1 MRRLTS
7 SRTRETRERTNSMS
21 GKGSTVSQASER
33 MHVFA
38 PRGVRVVAHPVTNLK
53 PHPSQTAHF
62 RISVDSGLGSLGNEV
77 ADALLRTCE
86 QDFATLQGYFGG
98 ITPALMPFELVIT
111 SGTQGA
117 SHATC
122 AATAL
127 SIGARSGPLGF
138 MRSLVIAEEDEVFE
152 ASFGH
157 GWNCGFSNGE
167 GLSRVLAN
175 DMVPGVEPPGFV
187 SPPVWLDGPSDVS
200 GVRRENWVDKTDRTD
215 TNYFS
220 IGCSVLFL
228 NWMRFQLNYSWEQI
242 IQAGAPTLGQTYRN
256 LTGRNN
262 GWDSF
267 KTLIDE
273 KFPVDR
279 PSGVTTDNPFPL

>member
-1 MRRLTS
+1 
-7 SRTRETRERTNSMS
+7 MS
-21 GKGSTVSQASER
+21 GKNSSTSQASKKV
-33 MHVFA
+33 HVFA
-38 PRGVRVVAHPVTNLK
+38 PRGVHMVAHPFTNLK
-53 PHPSQTAHF
+53 PHPSQTANF
-62 RISVDSGLGSLGNEV
+62 RISVDSGLGTLGSTV
-77 ADALLRTCE
+77 ADALLKTCE
-86 QDFATLQGYFGG
+86 QDFTTLQGYFGG
-98 ITPALMPFELVIT
+98 ITPASIPFELIVT
-111 SGTQGA
+111 SGNQGA

-127 SIGARSGPLGF
+127 SIGAHSGPLGF

-175 DMVPGVEPPGFV
+175 DMVPGVEPAGFI

-200 GVRRENWVDKTDRTD
+200 GVLREDWVSKTDQTD
-215 TNYFS
+215 VNYFS

-228 NWMRFQLNYSWEQI
+228 NWMRFQLKFSWDRI
-242 IQAGAPTLGQTYRN
+242 IQAGAPTLGQTYKN
-256 LTGRNN
+256 LTGKND
-262 GWDSF
+262 GWTTF
-267 KTLIDE
+267 KALIDG
-273 KFPVDR
+273 KFPPGA